1 MNRTAFTPRTD
12 TADATR
18 TTRTTGARATARVAA
33 AVSTAALLALTAT
46 ACSDGDVDK
55 AKDRAAS
62 ATAKA
67 GEAVASATEAA
78 ASKMAEVKDGVNAK
92 GDVKVDGFTQTEDN
106 RATAKITATN
116 STDKKA
122 DYTISVN
129 FRDSDGNLLD
139 TVVLNINDV
148 DPAKSNSGTAR
159 SNRSLSGTP
168 KAEVSRALRH

>member
-1 MNRTAFTPRTD
+1 MTHTR
-12 TADATR
+12 ATR
-18 TTRTTGARATARVAA
+18 LATTATTATTATAIAA
-33 AVSTAALLALTAT
+33 IAALLALTTT
-46 ACSDGDVDK
+46 ACSDSDVDK

-67 GEAVASATEAA
+67 GEAVSSATEAA
-78 ASKMAEVKDGVNAK
+78 ASKMAEVKDGVDAK
-92 GDVKVDGFTQTEDN
+92 ADVKVDGPTTSDDD

-122 DYTISVN
+122 DYTVSVN

-139 TVVLNINDV
+139 TAVLNITDV
-148 DPAKSNSGTAR
+148 DAARSKSATAR

-168 KAEVSRALRH
+168 KAEISKALRH